1 MRFSKIIIAGCLFGA
16 SFFVACQQN
25 EKAVKD
31 EQSNTQVKEE
41 KSLKMKEA
49 SELALLMRDMYDQNL
64 DLRERIIKGDIPK
77 SFPEDFI
84 KIHSAESAE
93 DLNETFDALAKEYIA
108 NIEAITEAESK
119 EEGIKAYNQMVSTC
133 ASCHTIYCQGPLAKI
148 KKMRI
153 KAPGGI

>member
-1 MRFSKIIIAGCLFGA
+1 MRFSKIIIAGCLLGA

-31 EQSNTQVKEE
+31 EQSSTQVKEE